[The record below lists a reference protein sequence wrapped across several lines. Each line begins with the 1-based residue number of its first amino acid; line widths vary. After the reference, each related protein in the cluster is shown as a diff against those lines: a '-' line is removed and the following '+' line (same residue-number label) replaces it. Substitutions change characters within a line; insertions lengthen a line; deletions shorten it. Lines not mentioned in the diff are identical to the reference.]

1 MKTKYFYSTL
11 LFCAAFA
18 APAAANAANG
28 TTEDR
33 LAASLL
39 KSKTPF
45 VVNIKF
51 GGHVGQDI
59 NDCFTHRVLGENTE
73 ELVEPFRHKKEKNQW
88 QTEFWGK
95 WMLGAV
101 DMYRYTHSREL
112 YDKMKASVDEIIA
125 TQQPDGY
132 IGNYAPEHRLKE
144 WDVWGRKYVVRGLL
158 AWYDISGDKDALKAA
173 RKETD
178 CLIEE
183 LKEKNKKIVETGNYR
198 GMASASILNA
208 VVKLYQATDDEKYL
222 DYAKQIVDDIES
234 PQGPQLI
241 KKALAGNPVAE
252 RFPYPAS
259 WYSYENGHKAYEM
272 MSCYEGLIELGKELD
287 DPLFL
292 EAARKTADHILKE
305 EINIAGSGA
314 AFECWYGGK
323 ALQTIPAYHTMET
336 CVTFTWMQFCAR
348 LLRETA
354 NPLYAEEFER
364 TMYNALMASMKDDG
378 TQISKYSPLEGRRQP
393 GEKQCGMRIN
403 CCNANGPRGF
413 ALIPSVAYQSEE
425 DHLFVNLYLPSKATI
440 KLDNQNKVTLTSH
453 TQYPLDGK
461 VELKL
466 EPQKSSIFA
475 LALRIPSWADDN
487 YEVNV
492 NGEQQKA
499 LCRGSY
505 LTIKRTWKKG
515 DLITI
520 DFKPKARVIEQNHA
534 QAVTYGPLVFARDTR
549 FHDGDVDECAIIQCD
564 RQGYVNTTPE
574 SASASFA
581 WITLKVPMV
590 LGTDLENEENK
601 AVKIINF
608 CDFAS
613 AGNDWRP
620 EGRYRVWIPKTLHV
634 MSEPYH
640 RY

>member
-11 LFCAAFA
+11 LCCAAFA
-18 APAAANAANG
+18 ATAAANAANG

-39 KSKTPF
+39 KSKTPC

-51 GGHVGQDI
+51 GGHMGQDI

-259 WYSYENGHKAYEM
+259 WYSYENGHKAY
-272 MSCYEGLIELGKELD
+272 
-287 DPLFL
+287 
-292 EAARKTADHILKE
+292 
-305 EINIAGSGA
+305 
-314 AFECWYGGK
+314 
-323 ALQTIPAYHTMET
+323 
-336 CVTFTWMQFCAR
+336 
-348 LLRETA
+348 
-354 NPLYAEEFER
+354 
-364 TMYNALMASMKDDG
+364 
-378 TQISKYSPLEGRRQP
+378 
-393 GEKQCGMRIN
+393 
-403 CCNANGPRGF
+403 
-413 ALIPSVAYQSEE
+413 
-425 DHLFVNLYLPSKATI
+425 
-440 KLDNQNKVTLTSH
+440 
-453 TQYPLDGK
+453 
-461 VELKL
+461 
-466 EPQKSSIFA
+466 
-475 LALRIPSWADDN
+475 
-487 YEVNV
+487 
-492 NGEQQKA
+492 
-499 LCRGSY
+499 
-505 LTIKRTWKKG
+505 
-515 DLITI
+515 
-520 DFKPKARVIEQNHA
+520 
-534 QAVTYGPLVFARDTR
+534 
-549 FHDGDVDECAIIQCD
+549 
-564 RQGYVNTTPE
+564 
-574 SASASFA
+574 
-581 WITLKVPMV
+581 
-590 LGTDLENEENK
+590 
-601 AVKIINF
+601 
-608 CDFAS
+608 
-613 AGNDWRP
+613 
-620 EGRYRVWIPKTLHV
+620 
-634 MSEPYH
+634 
-640 RY
+640 

>member
-11 LFCAAFA
+11 LCCAAFA

-39 KSKTPF
+39 KSKTPC

-112 YDKMKASVDEIIA
+112 YDKMRASVDEIIA

-158 AWYDISGDKDALKAA
+158 AWYDISGDKNALKAA

-208 VVKLYQATDDEKYL
+208 VVKLYKATDDEKYL

-241 KKALAGNPVAE
+241 RKALAGNPVAE

-272 MSCYEGLIELGKELD
+272 MSCYEGLLD
-287 DPLFL
+287 LYKITGDENLFK
-292 EAARKTADHILKE
+292 AAKMAVDNIVDT
-305 EINIAGSGA
+305 EINIAGSGSA
-314 AFECWYGGK
+314 HECWYGGK
-323 ALQTIPAYHTMET
+323 ALQTRPTFHTMET
-336 CVTFTWMQFCAR
+336 CVTTTWLQILNR
-348 LLRETA
+348 LRAMTGESRYSDLMEQTI
-354 NPLYAEEFER
+354 
-364 TMYNALMASMKDDG
+364 YNALAASLKSDASR
-378 TQISKYSPLEGRRQP
+378 IAKYMPLEGVHTP
-393 GEKQCGMRIN
+393 GEQQCGMTTN

-413 ALIPSVAYQSEE
+413 ALVSQTAYTVKPSEITANFYV
-425 DHLFVNLYLPSKATI
+425 PSTATI
-440 KLDNQNKVTLTSH
+440 NIGNKKCVTLEQTGD
-453 TQYPLDGK
+453 YPKDDAVEIK
-461 VELKL
+461 VMSEKA
-466 EPQKSSIFA
+466 EDFA
-475 LALRIPSWADDN
+475 LKLRIPSWSNATT
-487 YEVNV
+487 VSV
-492 NGEQQKA
+492 NGTA
-499 LCRGSY
+499 VDGVRPGTFLA
-505 LTIKRTWKKG
+505 INRTWKSG
-515 DLITI
+515 DVVSIRFDMNPRVVQQDNCEALMWG
-520 DFKPKARVIEQNHA
+520 PVVLARDSRFNDGFVDE
-534 QAVTYGPLVFARDTR
+534 AVTVSRK
-549 FHDGDVDECAIIQCD
+549 DGRVELKPAEA
-564 RQGYVNTTPE
+564 PE
-574 SASASFA
+574 WA
-581 WITLKVPMV
+581 WICFKAPMV
-590 LGTDLENEENK
+590 VGLDEIDHGKPRDVL
-601 AVKIINF
+601 F
-608 CDFAS
+608 CDFGS
-613 AGNDWRP
+613 AGNTWNP
-620 EGRYRVWIPKTLHV
+620 KERYRVWLPKALDVHKKQ
-634 MSEPYH
+634 
-640 RY
+640 